1 MASEMKN
8 GQSGI
13 TITSVKGEKI
23 VLTSTNTKIK
33 FDTLDAEKVRDKSK
47 AVIATVII
55 TGKIKGTDIS
65 ELKKVFN
72 WSKSF
77 KSDEV
82 YRKLV
87 IEDTIAGTDEI
98 TRSYEFSE
106 MFILNYEE
114 YLDAND
120 ANSEYTLTLRQRE
133 GHLEDIKTY

>member
-33 FDTLDAEKVRDKSK
+33 FDTLDDEEVLNKSK
-47 AVIATVII
+47 SVSATVII
-55 TGKIKGTDIS
+55 TGKIKDTDTS

-87 IEDTIAGTDEI
+87 IEDTAGTDEI
-98 TRSYEFSE
+98 GRSYEFSE
-106 MFILNYEE
+106 MFVLNYEE
-114 YLDAND
+114 YLDND
-120 ANSEYTLTLRQRE
+120 DVNSKYTLILRQKE
-133 GHLEDIKTY
+133 CHFDDIKTY

>member
-33 FDTLDAEKVRDKSK
+33 FDTLDDEKVLNKSK
-47 AVIATVII
+47 SVSATVII
-55 TGKIKGTDIS
+55 TGKIKDTDTS

-87 IEDTIAGTDEI
+87 IEDTAGTDEI
-98 TRSYEFSE
+98 GRSYEFSE
-106 MFILNYEE
+106 MFVLNYEE
-114 YLDAND
+114 YLTEAGTD
-120 ANSEYTLTLRQRE
+120 SKYTLILRQKE
-133 GHLEDIKTY
+133 CHFDDIKTY

>member
-33 FDTLDAEKVRDKSK
+33 FDTLDYEKVLNKSK
-47 AVIATVII
+47 SVSATVII
-55 TGKIKGTDIS
+55 TGKIKDTDTS

-77 KSDEV
+77 KSAEV

-87 IEDTIAGTDEI
+87 IEDTAGTDEI
-98 TRSYEFSE
+98 GRSYEFSE
-106 MFILNYEE
+106 MFVLNYEE
-114 YLDAND
+114 YLDND
-120 ANSEYTLTLRQRE
+120 DVNSKYTLILRQKE
-133 GHLEDIKTY
+133 CHFDDIKTY

>member
-33 FDTLDAEKVRDKSK
+33 FDTLDYEKVRDKSK

-87 IEDTIAGTDEI
+87 VEDTKGTDEI
-98 TRSYEFSE
+98 RRSYEFSE
-106 MFILNYEE
+106 MFVLNYEE
-114 YLDAND
+114 YLDEND
-120 ANSEYTLTLRQRE
+120 VNSEYTLTLRQKE
-133 GHLEDIKTY
+133 DHLEDIKTY

>member
-33 FDTLDAEKVRDKSK
+33 FDTKKKKKVLNKSK
-47 AVIATVII
+47 SVSATVII
-55 TGKIKGTDIS
+55 TGKIKDTDTS

-87 IEDTIAGTDEI
+87 IEDTAGTDEI
-98 TRSYEFSE
+98 GRSYEFSE
-106 MFILNYEE
+106 MFVLNYEE
-114 YLDAND
+114 YLDND
-120 ANSEYTLTLRQRE
+120 DVNSKYTLILRQKE
-133 GHLEDIKTY
+133 CHFDDIKTY

>member
-33 FDTLDAEKVRDKSK
+33 FDTLDDEKVLNKSK
-47 AVIATVII
+47 SVSATVII
-55 TGKIKGTDIS
+55 TGKIKDTDTS

-82 YRKLV
+82 YRKLA
-87 IEDTIAGTDEI
+87 IEDTIGTDEI

-120 ANSEYTLTLRQRE
+120 ANSEYTLILRQRE
-133 GHLEDIKTY
+133 DHLEDIKTY

>member
-33 FDTLDAEKVRDKSK
+33 FDTLDYEKVRDKSK

-87 IEDTIAGTDEI
+87 VEYTKGTDEI
-98 TRSYEFSE
+98 RRSYEFSE
-106 MFILNYEE
+106 MFVLNYEE
-114 YLDAND
+114 YLGEND
-120 ANSEYTLTLRQRE
+120 VNSEYTLTLRQRE
-133 GHLEDIKTY
+133 DHLEDIKTY

>member
-33 FDTLDAEKVRDKSK
+33 FDTLDYEKVRDKSK

-87 IEDTIAGTDEI
+87 VEYTKGTDEI
-98 TRSYEFSE
+98 RRSYEFSE
-106 MFILNYEE
+106 MFVLNYEE
-114 YLDAND
+114 YLDND
-120 ANSEYTLTLRQRE
+120 DVNSKYTLILRQKE
-133 GHLEDIKTY
+133 KCLDDIKTY

>member
-33 FDTLDAEKVRDKSK
+33 FDTLDYEKVRDKSK

-87 IEDTIAGTDEI
+87 VEYTKGTDEI
-98 TRSYEFSE
+98 RRSYEFSE
-106 MFILNYEE
+106 MFVLNYEE
-114 YLDAND
+114 YLGEND
-120 ANSEYTLTLRQRE
+120 VNSEYTLTLRQKE
-133 GHLEDIKTY
+133 DHLDDIKTY

>member
-8 GQSGI
+8 GQTGI

-33 FDTLDAEKVRDKSK
+33 FDTLDYEKVRDKSK

-87 IEDTIAGTDEI
+87 VEYTKGTDEI
-98 TRSYEFSE
+98 RRSYEFSE
-106 MFILNYEE
+106 MFVLNYEE
-114 YLDAND
+114 YLTEAGTD
-120 ANSEYTLTLRQRE
+120 SQYTLILRQKE
-133 GHLEDIKTY
+133 DHLDDIKTY

>member
-8 GQSGI
+8 GQSVI

-23 VLTSTNTKIK
+23 VLSSTNTKIK

-82 YRKLV
+82 YRKLA
-87 IEDTIAGTDEI
+87 IEDTIGTDEI

-133 GHLEDIKTY
+133 DHLEDIKTY

>member
-1 MASEMKN
+1 MASEKK
-8 GQSGI
+8 SDKSVI

-33 FDTLDAEKVRDKSK
+33 FDTLDDEKVLNKSK
-47 AVIATVII
+47 SVSATVII
-55 TGKIKGTDIS
+55 TGKIKDTDTS

-87 IEDTIAGTDEI
+87 IEDTAGTDEI
-98 TRSYEFSE
+98 GRSYEFSE
-106 MFILNYEE
+106 MFVLNYEE
-114 YLDAND
+114 YLDND
-120 ANSEYTLTLRQRE
+120 DVNSKYTLILRQKE
-133 GHLEDIKTY
+133 CHFDDIKTY

>member
-1 MASEMKN
+1 MASDK
-8 GQSGI
+8 SVI

-23 VLTSTNTKIK
+23 VLSSTNTKIK

-82 YRKLV
+82 YRKLA
-87 IEDTIAGTDEI
+87 IEDTIGTDEI

-120 ANSEYTLTLRQRE
+120 ANSEYTLILRQKE
-133 GHLEDIKTY
+133 KCLDDIKTY

>member
-1 MASEMKN
+1 MASEKK
-8 GQSGI
+8 SDKSVI

-23 VLTSTNTKIK
+23 VLSSTNTKIK

-82 YRKLV
+82 YRKLA
-87 IEDTIAGTDEI
+87 IEDTIGTDEI

-106 MFILNYEE
+106 MFVLNYEE
-114 YLDAND
+114 YLDND
-120 ANSEYTLTLRQRE
+120 DVNSKYTLILRQKE
-133 GHLEDIKTY
+133 CHFDDIKTY

>member
-33 FDTLDAEKVRDKSK
+33 FDTLDDEKVLNKSK
-47 AVIATVII
+47 SVSATVII
-55 TGKIKGTDIS
+55 TGKIKDTDTS

-87 IEDTIAGTDEI
+87 IEDTAGTDEI
-98 TRSYEFSE
+98 GRSYQFSE
-106 MFILNYEE
+106 MFVLNYEE
-114 YLDAND
+114 YLDND
-120 ANSEYTLTLRQRE
+120 DVNSKYTLILRQKE
-133 GHLEDIKTY
+133 CHFDDIKTY

>member
-82 YRKLV
+82 YRKLA
-87 IEDTIAGTDEI
+87 IEDTIGTDEI

-133 GHLEDIKTY
+133 DHLEDIKTY

>member
-1 MASEMKN
+1 MASEKK
-8 GQSGI
+8 SDKSVI

-23 VLTSTNTKIK
+23 VLSSTNTKIK

-87 IEDTIAGTDEI
+87 IEDTAGTDEI

-133 GHLEDIKTY
+133 DHLEDIKTY

>member
-33 FDTLDAEKVRDKSK
+33 FDTLDDEKVLNKSK
-47 AVIATVII
+47 SVSATVII
-55 TGKIKGTDIS
+55 TGKIKDTDTS

-82 YRKLV
+82 YRKLA
-87 IEDTIAGTDEI
+87 IEDTIGTDEI
-98 TRSYEFSE
+98 TRSYEFS
-106 MFILNYEE
+106 
-114 YLDAND
+114 
-120 ANSEYTLTLRQRE
+120 
-133 GHLEDIKTY
+133 

>member
-33 FDTLDAEKVRDKSK
+33 FDTLDDEKVLNKSK
-47 AVIATVII
+47 SVSATVII
-55 TGKIKGTDIS
+55 TGKIKDTDTS

-82 YRKLV
+82 YRKLA
-87 IEDTIAGTDEI
+87 IEDTIGTDEI

-120 ANSEYTLTLRQRE
+120 ANSEYTLTLRQKE
-133 GHLEDIKTY
+133 CHFDDIKTY

>member
-1 MASEMKN
+1 MASNK
-8 GQSGI
+8 SVI

-33 FDTLDAEKVRDKSK
+33 FDTLDDEKVLNKSK
-47 AVIATVII
+47 SVSATVII
-55 TGKIKGTDIS
+55 TGKIKDTDTS

-87 IEDTIAGTDEI
+87 IEDTAGTDEI
-98 TRSYEFSE
+98 GRSYEFSE
-106 MFILNYEE
+106 MFVLNYEE
-114 YLDAND
+114 YLDND
-120 ANSEYTLTLRQRE
+120 DVHSKYTLILRQKE
-133 GHLEDIKTY
+133 CHFDDIKTY

>member
-33 FDTLDAEKVRDKSK
+33 FDTLDYEKVRDKSK

-87 IEDTIAGTDEI
+87 VEDTKGTDEI
-98 TRSYEFSE
+98 RRSYEFSE
-106 MFILNYEE
+106 MFVLNYEE
-114 YLDAND
+114 YLDEND
-120 ANSEYTLTLRQRE
+120 VNSEYTLTLRQRE
-133 GHLEDIKTY
+133 DHLEDIKTY

>member
-33 FDTLDAEKVRDKSK
+33 FDTLDDEKVLNKSK
-47 AVIATVII
+47 SVSATVII
-55 TGKIKGTDIS
+55 TGKIKDTDTS

-87 IEDTIAGTDEI
+87 IEDTAGTDEI
-98 TRSYEFSE
+98 GRSYEFSE
-106 MFILNYEE
+106 MFVLNYEE
-114 YLDAND
+114 YLTEAGTD
-120 ANSEYTLTLRQRE
+120 SQYTLILRQKE
-133 GHLEDIKTY
+133 DHLDDIKTY

>member
-1 MASEMKN
+1 MASNK
-8 GQSGI
+8 SVI

-33 FDTLDAEKVRDKSK
+33 LDTLDDEKVLNKSK
-47 AVIATVII
+47 SVSATVIS
-55 TGKIKGTDIS
+55 TGKIKDTDTS

-87 IEDTIAGTDEI
+87 IEDTAGTDEI
-98 TRSYEFSE
+98 GRSYEFSE
-106 MFILNYEE
+106 MFVLNYEE
-114 YLDAND
+114 YLDND
-120 ANSEYTLTLRQRE
+120 DVNSKYTLILRQKE
-133 GHLEDIKTY
+133 CHFDDIKTY

>member
-23 VLTSTNTKIK
+23 VLTSTNTKIH
-33 FDTLDAEKVRDKSK
+33 FHTLDDEKVLNKSK
-47 AVIATVII
+47 SLSATVII
-55 TGKIKGTDIS
+55 TGKIKDTDTS

-87 IEDTIAGTDEI
+87 IEDTAGTDEI
-98 TRSYEFSE
+98 GRSYEFSE
-106 MFILNYEE
+106 MFVLNYEE
-114 YLDAND
+114 YLDND
-120 ANSEYTLTLRQRE
+120 DVNSKYTLILRQKE
-133 GHLEDIKTY
+133 CHFDDIKTY

>member
-13 TITSVKGEKI
+13 MITSVKGEKI

-33 FDTLDAEKVRDKSK
+33 FDTLDDEKVLNKSK
-47 AVIATVII
+47 SVSATVII
-55 TGKIKGTDIS
+55 TGKIKDTDTS

-87 IEDTIAGTDEI
+87 IEDTAGTDEI
-98 TRSYEFSE
+98 GRSYEFSE
-106 MFILNYEE
+106 MFVLNYEE
-114 YLDAND
+114 YLDND
-120 ANSEYTLTLRQRE
+120 DVNSKYTLILRQKE
-133 GHLEDIKTY
+133 CHFDDIKTY

>member
-33 FDTLDAEKVRDKSK
+33 FDTLDDEKVLNKSK
-47 AVIATVII
+47 SVSATVII
-55 TGKIKGTDIS
+55 TGKIKDTDTS

-87 IEDTIAGTDEI
+87 IEDTAGTDEI
-98 TRSYEFSE
+98 GRSYEFSA
-106 MFILNYEE
+106 MFVLNYEE
-114 YLDAND
+114 YLDND
-120 ANSEYTLTLRQRE
+120 DVNSKYTLILRQKE
-133 GHLEDIKTY
+133 CHFDDIKTY

>member
-1 MASEMKN
+1 MASEKK
-8 GQSGI
+8 SDKSVI
-13 TITSVKGEKI
+13 TIISVKGEKI
-23 VLTSTNTKIK
+23 VLSSTNTKIK

-82 YRKLV
+82 YRKLA
-87 IEDTIAGTDEI
+87 IEDTIGTDEI

-106 MFILNYEE
+106 MFVLNYEE
-114 YLDAND
+114 YLTEAGTD
-120 ANSEYTLTLRQRE
+120 SQYTLILRQKE
-133 GHLEDIKTY
+133 KCLDDIKTY

>member
-33 FDTLDAEKVRDKSK
+33 FDTLDYEKVRDKSK

-87 IEDTIAGTDEI
+87 VEYTKGTDEI
-98 TRSYEFSE
+98 RRSYEFSE
-106 MFILNYEE
+106 MFVLNYEE
-114 YLDAND
+114 YLTEAGTD
-120 ANSEYTLTLRQRE
+120 SQYTLILRQKE
-133 GHLEDIKTY
+133 KCLDDIKTY

>member
-8 GQSGI
+8 DKSVI

-33 FDTLDAEKVRDKSK
+33 FDTLDDEKVLNKSK
-47 AVIATVII
+47 SVSATVII
-55 TGKIKGTDIS
+55 TGKIKDTDTS

-87 IEDTIAGTDEI
+87 IEDTAGTDEI
-98 TRSYEFSE
+98 GRSYEFSE
-106 MFILNYEE
+106 MFVLNYEE
-114 YLDAND
+114 YLDND
-120 ANSEYTLTLRQRE
+120 DVNSKYTLILRQKE
-133 GHLEDIKTY
+133 CHFDDIKTY

>member
-33 FDTLDAEKVRDKSK
+33 LDTLDDEKVLNKSK
-47 AVIATVII
+47 SVSATVIS
-55 TGKIKGTDIS
+55 TGKIKDTDTS

-87 IEDTIAGTDEI
+87 IEDTAGTDEI
-98 TRSYEFSE
+98 GRSYEFSE
-106 MFILNYEE
+106 MFVLNYEE
-114 YLDAND
+114 YLDND
-120 ANSEYTLTLRQRE
+120 DVNSKYTLILRQKE
-133 GHLEDIKTY
+133 CHFDDIKTY

>member
-33 FDTLDAEKVRDKSK
+33 FDTLDDEKVLNKSK
-47 AVIATVII
+47 SVSATVII
-55 TGKIKGTDIS
+55 TGKIKDTDTS

-87 IEDTIAGTDEI
+87 IEDTAGTDEI
-98 TRSYEFSE
+98 GRSYEFSE
-106 MFILNYEE
+106 MFVLNYEE
-114 YLDAND
+114 YLDND
-120 ANSEYTLTLRQRE
+120 DVNSKYTLILRQKE
-133 GHLEDIKTY
+133 KCLDDIKTY

>member
-1 MASEMKN
+1 MASEKK
-8 GQSGI
+8 SDKSVI

-23 VLTSTNTKIK
+23 VLSSTNTKIK

-82 YRKLV
+82 YRKLA
-87 IEDTIAGTDEI
+87 IEDTIGTDEI

-133 GHLEDIKTY
+133 DHLEDIKTY

>member
-33 FDTLDAEKVRDKSK
+33 FDTLDYEKVRDKSK

-87 IEDTIAGTDEI
+87 IEDTAGTDEI
-98 TRSYEFSE
+98 GRSYEFSE
-106 MFILNYEE
+106 MFVLNYEE
-114 YLDAND
+114 YLTEAGTD
-120 ANSEYTLTLRQRE
+120 SQYTLILRQKE
-133 GHLEDIKTY
+133 DHLDDIKTY

>member
-33 FDTLDAEKVRDKSK
+33 FDTLDDEKVLNKSK
-47 AVIATVII
+47 SVSATVII
-55 TGKIKGTDIS
+55 TGKIKDTDTS

-87 IEDTIAGTDEI
+87 IEDTAGTDEI
-98 TRSYEFSE
+98 GRSYEFSE
-106 MFILNYEE
+106 MFVLNYEE
-114 YLDAND
+114 YLDND
-120 ANSEYTLTLRQRE
+120 DVNSKYTLTLR
-133 GHLEDIKTY
+133 